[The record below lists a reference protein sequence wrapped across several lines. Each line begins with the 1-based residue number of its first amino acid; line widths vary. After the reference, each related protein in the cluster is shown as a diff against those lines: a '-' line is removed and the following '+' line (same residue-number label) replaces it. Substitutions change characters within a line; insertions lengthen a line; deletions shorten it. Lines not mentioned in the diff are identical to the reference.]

1 MDLFFVAKSL
11 HMLSAIVLL
20 NIRFCVVYWFWS
32 WQRKGSGQENLIAF
46 KTIAAVERLLAAP
59 CWAIQLLSGAVLIYL
74 VGYDWLDTWL
84 ILSYAA
90 FLIALLAGLATLRLS
105 LRLSK
110 LLPAGS
116 SLPASQRDLTR
127 RGLQLSGFS
136 FFAVA
141 AIFWLMMA
149 RSQLSGI

>member
-11 HMLSAIVLL
+11 HVLSAIALL

-46 KTIAAVERLLAAP
+46 KSIAAVERLLAAP

-74 VGYDWLDTWL
+74 VGYDWLETWL
-84 ILSYAA
+84 ILSYIV

-116 SLPASQRDLTR
+116 PLPASR
-127 RGLQLSGFS
+127 RGLIRRGLRLSGLS
-136 FFAVA
+136 FCAVA
-141 AIFWLMMA
+141 TTFWLMMA
-149 RSQLSGI
+149 KSQLSGL